1 MSEPRASAESVF
13 GWQIRLE
20 LANVVRTG
28 KPTNVWCSGPHGG
41 RRRPAIGAAGEP
53 RPFFRSSASKAL
65 TDLCQSPNGFGTQA
79 SVSIEGEP
87 RAIRHQAWPAPLA
100 PARTAQR
107 SAASRRRAG
116 AARLSTRFLFIFPFM
131 CMLYHVYNMTCP
143 YGIPQTGAACGEGLH
158 VASQRRQR
166 GRPAMRR
173 LRPPL
178 RRHIVAP
185 LSRC

>member
-116 AARLSTRFLFIFPFM
+116 AARLSTRFLFTFPFIY
-131 CMLYHVYNMTCP
+131 MLHHVYNMTCLS
-143 YGIPQTGAACGEGLH
+143 GISQTGAACGEGLH
-158 VASQRRQR
+158 VAS
-166 GRPAMRR
+166 
-173 LRPPL
+173 
-178 RRHIVAP
+178 
-185 LSRC
+185 